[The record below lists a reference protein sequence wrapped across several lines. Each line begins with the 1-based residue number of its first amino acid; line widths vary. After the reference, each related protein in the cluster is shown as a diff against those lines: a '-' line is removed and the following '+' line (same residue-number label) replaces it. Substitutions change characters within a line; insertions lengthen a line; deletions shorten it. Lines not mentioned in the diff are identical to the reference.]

1 MYTRVPVA
9 LYAADPISQVGLS
22 AALRSRPEVLLVDQE
37 SDVTAKVGVVAL
49 EVWNDDSPRMLKL
62 TQAHGC
68 DAVILVI
75 NELTD
80 AELLSAVEAGV
91 CALVWRSEAT
101 PSELARVITHV
112 ASGNGALPPD
122 VLGRLLKKVSRLQHD
137 VLAPMGLDLT
147 GLSSREA
154 DVLRLM
160 SQGKNTGEIARQLS
174 YSDRTVT
181 NILHDVTTRFHL
193 RNRTHAVAFALR
205 EGMI

>member
-9 LYAADPISQVGLS
+9 LFAADPITQVGLS

-37 SDVTAKVGVVAL
+37 DQTSVKVCIIAL
-49 EVWNDDSPRMLKL
+49 EHWSDDSVRTLRTM
-62 TQAHGC
+62 QSRGC
-68 DAVILVI
+68 ESIVLVI

-80 AELLSAVEAGV
+80 AELLAAVEAGV

-122 VLGRLLKKVSRLQHD
+122 VLGRLLKKVSRLQRD
-137 VLAPMGLDLT
+137 VLAPMGIDMT

-160 SQGKNTGEIARQLS
+160 SQGKNTGEIAKQLC

-181 NILHDVTTRFHL
+181 NILHDITTRFHL
-193 RNRTHAVAFALR
+193 KNRTHAVAFALR
-205 EGMI
+205 EGLI

>member
-1 MYTRVPVA
+1 
-9 LYAADPISQVGLS
+9 
-22 AALRSRPEVLLVDQE
+22 LRSRPEVLLVDQHDE
-37 SDVTAKVGVVAL
+37 GTAKVTVVAL
-49 EVWNDDSPRMLKL
+49 EHWADDSFRTLK
-62 TQAHGC
+62 TMQARGS
-68 DAVILVI
+68 DAIILVI

-80 AELLSAVEAGV
+80 TELLSAVEAGV

-137 VLAPMGLDLT
+137 VLAPMGIDLT
-147 GLSSREA
+147 GLSAREA

-160 SQGKNTGEIARQLS
+160 SQGKNTGEIARQLC

-193 RNRTHAVAFALR
+193 KNRTHAVAFALR
-205 EGMI
+205 EGLI

>member
-22 AALRSRPEVLLVDQE
+22 AALRSRPEILLVDHDDE
-37 SDVTAKVGVVAL
+37 ADAKVCIVAL
-49 EVWNDDSPRMLKL
+49 EYWAQDSVRTLKTL
-62 TQAHGC
+62 QARG
-68 DAVILVI
+68 AAAIILVV
-75 NELTD
+75 NALTD

-101 PSELARVITHV
+101 PSELARVVTQV

-137 VLAPMGLDLT
+137 VLAPMGIDLT
-147 GLSSREA
+147 GLSAREA

-160 SQGKNTGEIARQLS
+160 AQGQNTREIAKQLC

-193 RNRTHAVAFALR
+193 KNRTHAVAFALR
-205 EGMI
+205 EGLI

>member
-9 LYAADPISQVGLS
+9 LYTADPISQVGLS
-22 AALRSRPEVLLVDQE
+22 AALRSRPEVLLVDQDDE
-37 SDVTAKVGVVAL
+37 ASAKICIVAL
-49 EVWNDDSPRMLKL
+49 EHWGEDSFRTLK
-62 TQAHGC
+62 TIQSRGC
-68 DAVILVI
+68 DSSILVI
-75 NELTD
+75 NDLTD
-80 AELLSAVEAGV
+80 ADLLSAVEAGV
-91 CALVWRSEAT
+91 CALVWRSDAT

-137 VLAPMGLDLT
+137 VLAPMGIDLT

-154 DVLRLM
+154 DVLKLM
-160 SQGKNTGEIARQLS
+160 SHGQNTGEIAKHLC

-205 EGMI
+205 EGLI

>member
-22 AALRSRPEVLLVDQE
+22 AALRSRPEILLVDQDDE
-37 SDVTAKVGVVAL
+37 TTAKVCMVAL
-49 EVWNDDSPRMLKL
+49 EHWTDESFRNLKIM
-62 TQAHGC
+62 QARGC
-68 DAVILVI
+68 DAIILVI

-80 AELLSAVEAGV
+80 SELMSAVEAGV

-137 VLAPMGLDLT
+137 VLAPMGIDLT
-147 GLSSREA
+147 GLSTREA
-154 DVLRLM
+154 EVLRLM
-160 SQGKNTGEIARQLS
+160 AQGQNTGEIARKLC

-205 EGMI
+205 EGLI

>member
-22 AALRSRPEVLLVDQE
+22 AALRSRPEVLLVDE
-37 SDVTAKVGVVAL
+37 GDDSARVCIVAL
-49 EVWNDDSPRMLKL
+49 EQWAPDSFRTLK
-62 TQAHGC
+62 TIQARGC
-68 DAVILVI
+68 DSIILVI

-80 AELLSAVEAGV
+80 AELLSAIEAGV

-101 PSELARVITHV
+101 PSELARVITH
-112 ASGNGALPPD
+112 ATSGNGALPPD

-137 VLAPMGLDLT
+137 VLAPMGYDLT
-147 GLSSREA
+147 GLTAREA

-160 SQGKNTGEIARQLS
+160 AQGQSTGEIAKQLC

-193 RNRTHAVAFALR
+193 KNRTHAVAFALR
-205 EGMI
+205 EGLI

>member
-9 LYAADPISQVGLS
+9 LYAGDPISQVGLS

-37 SDVTAKVGVVAL
+37 SDVAAKVGVVAL
-49 EVWNDDSPRMLKL
+49 ELWTDDSPRMLKL

-68 DAVILVI
+68 QAVILVI

-80 AELLSAVEAGV
+80 TELLSAVEAGV

-147 GLSSREA
+147 GLSSRET

-160 SQGKNTGEIARQLS
+160 SQGKNTGEIARQLC

-205 EGMI
+205 EGLI

>member
-22 AALRSRPEVLLVDQE
+22 AALRSRPEVLLVDQQDE
-37 SDVTAKVGVVAL
+37 PSAKVCIVAL
-49 EVWNDDSPRMLKL
+49 EHWGEDSFRTLKMM
-62 TQAHGC
+62 QARGC
-68 DAVILVI
+68 DSIILVI

-80 AELLSAVEAGV
+80 AELLNAVEAGV

-101 PSELARVITHV
+101 PSELARVVVHV

-137 VLAPMGLDLT
+137 VLAPMGIDLT

-160 SQGKNTGEIARQLS
+160 SQGKNTGEIALQLS

-205 EGMI
+205 EGLI

>member
-37 SDVTAKVGVVAL
+37 GDATAKVGVVAL
-49 EVWNDDSPRMLKL
+49 EQWTDDSVRLLKL

-68 DAVILVI
+68 NAIILVI

-80 AELLSAVEAGV
+80 AELLASVEAGV
-91 CALVWRSEAT
+91 CALVWRSDAT

-137 VLAPMGLDLT
+137 VLAPMGIDLT
-147 GLSSREA
+147 GLSTREA

-160 SQGKNTGEIARQLS
+160 SHGKNTGEIARQLC

-181 NILHDVTTRFHL
+181 NILHDITTRFHL

-205 EGMI
+205 EGLI

>member
-22 AALRSRPEVLLVDQE
+22 AALRSRPEVLLVDQAG
-37 SDVTAKVGVVAL
+37 DTTAKVSVVAL
-49 EVWNDDSPRMLKL
+49 EQWTDDSARLLKL
-62 TQAHGC
+62 TQANGC
-68 DAVILVI
+68 DSIILVI
-75 NELTD
+75 NELSD

-137 VLAPMGLDLT
+137 VLGPMGIDLT
-147 GLSSREA
+147 GLSTREA

-160 SQGKNTGEIARQLS
+160 SHGKNTGEIARQLC

-181 NILHDVTTRFHL
+181 NILHDITTRFHL

-205 EGMI
+205 EGLI

>member
-37 SDVTAKVGVVAL
+37 SDATAKVGVVAL
-49 EVWNDDSPRMLKL
+49 ELWTDDSARMLKL

-68 DAVILVI
+68 QAVILVI

-80 AELLSAVEAGV
+80 TELLSAVEAGV

-160 SQGKNTGEIARQLS
+160 SQGKNTGEIARQLC

-205 EGMI
+205 EGLI